1 MEVERDRIDIPPEIR
16 ASRTQIAVYSVRDII
31 IMLEFN

>member
-16 ASRTQIAVYSVRDII
+16 ASRTQIAVYSVSDIL
-31 IMLEFN
+31 MVEFN